1 MEKSRRG
8 KEKGNSLQRVD
19 NLENDSSKEREEK
32 ENEWAE
38 KREGRLIYLTFSQ
51 IPGSIERRSWK
62 EGRGEEWKAW
72 FNEVACQRDLRARLP
87 GTWVRIAGIGRED
100 ERKDIPGEPRHGTV
114 AGQPSWQIIVGA
126 AARREVCEEAVV
138 DE

>member
-1 MEKSRRG
+1 MIFNDWKKKYLKK
-8 KEKGNSLQRVD
+8 KEKKRKIRCKLAQARRKTNH
-19 NLENDSSKEREEK
+19 LERGDFSFHLVWSAD
-32 ENEWAE
+32 WARFDR
-38 KREGRLIYLTFSQ
+38 KDVS
-51 IPGSIERRSWK
+51 
-62 EGRGEEWKAW
+62 RGEEERKRSDLTRWL
-72 FNEVACQRDLRARLP
+72 ACQRDLRARLP

-126 AARREVCEEAVV
+126 AARREVCEEAFV